1 MQPSGEN
8 ATLTTG
14 EALHELQGVGGRED
28 GQRGREVS
36 ASIAV
41 PATTETLPTAG
52 LKPEAGLIRW

>member
-1 MQPSGEN
+1 MSFR
-8 ATLTTG
+8 AS
-14 EALHELQGVGGRED
+14 VGGRMD
-28 GQRGREVS
+28 SAVAGVS